1 MIITYVSMQVA
12 VIQMGNNDL
21 EDEVEANCMASN
33 IIPLVVTTARDKC
46 PSIEFDF
53 LLTYVV

>member
-1 MIITYVSMQVA
+1 MQVA